1 MMKLRM
7 LTILLISSSTAS
19 DLTRSKDNDVAVPSN
34 DMPCEPANADPV
46 VPVSCD
52 RDAEER
58 ERVLADDVEKQ
69 FNECVQE
76 IQTPDPDQFV
86 PMTRIRGN
94 KTKKRGNEM
103 SQIRSKGKASHDRPL

>member
-1 MMKLRM
+1 MNDDSEDNNDGDVDVDTVEDDFVDKLQV
-7 LTILLISSSTAS
+7 LLLISPGA
-19 DLTRSKDNDVAVPSN
+19 KDNDVAVPSN

-69 FNECVQE
+69 FNRCVQE
-76 IQTPDPDQFV
+76 IQTPDPDQFI
-86 PMTRIRGN
+86 PITRIRGN
-94 KTKKRGNEM
+94 KT
-103 SQIRSKGKASHDRPL
+103 